1 MAPPSVSVA
10 LLSASPG
17 LSPSFSWPWVEVSLR
32 ILSPPLFPRLLPW
45 QCLALPHSSEPTS
58 ESLTLTPPSFPS
70 RWLHNLVE
78 LSISKTGV
86 IFLPK
91 MDSFFQL
98 SLSSHRPAVFS
109 GFLPVNLALSPSS
122 HHCDLPTLTPKT
134 SPGGDASVSFLL
146 PLLFTSPPQF
156 LFLFFYFF

>member
-45 QCLALPHSSEPTS
+45 QCVPLYLIPRNLHLRPSPWPLPHFHPAGCTTRLNSVFPRRG
-58 ESLTLTPPSFPS
+58 SFFFL
-70 RWLHNLVE
+70 RW
-78 LSISKTGV
+78 IR
-86 IFLPK
+86 
-91 MDSFFQL
+91 FFQL
-98 SLSSHRPAVFS
+98 PPSSHRPAVFS

-122 HHCDLPTLTPKT
+122 HRCDLPTLTPKT
-134 SPGGDASVSFLL
+134 SPGGDASVPFLL
-146 PLLFTSPPQF
+146 PLLFMSPPQF
-156 LFLFFYFF
+156 LN